1 MFGKIHSSINMD
13 EEVPLKPQNKFLSS
27 PKTIFKYQHL
37 SPSTSE
43 SLPVKIFTDKEK
55 FQIGRDFG
63 PTTDDDKLIELLPR
77 PHMKSTTPTAAT
89 LTHTTSKDRM
99 ASEAMHFFIEY
110 YKPKLSKSPPTS
122 KAEYL
127 FNRIQTRT
135 STMKMKDF
143 YMKDNVKLSL
153 SEWEG
158 ILSSMDQ
165 ISNTD
170 SKDKNIKISK
180 IQTLFTALEPSL
192 TTKFQPPK
200 SSEPWHV
207 TKHAKDDKKLSTT
220 NITREVLG
228 KYKTNQSLSDTKLS
242 TVATTRLRPKVVLDY
257 FSVTI
262 SKPFGAFDLSK
273 DIPSYLSAKNWQK
286 SRLPVIETKNRGQNR
301 PSNPRFSRNSF
312 PRTGNLV
319 SQKFITSTNQQPK
332 LRKRTVESKTLTI
345 KQRNEELSS
354 RNFKVPSL
362 ETHQRE
368 HTRISRRPNPTNVQ
382 ETHKRKSKE
391 SLFEST
397 ALKEKTYKFF
407 RNLVFPAY
415 ELFQNTRSS
424 SKHLK
429 INLDKIYLKNLM
441 NNFKVEKNT

>member
-1 MFGKIHSSINMD
+1 MFGKKHSSINMD
-13 EEVPLKPQNKFLSS
+13 EVPSKAQNKFLSS

-55 FQIGRDFG
+55 SQIGTDFG
-63 PTTDDDKLIELLPR
+63 PTTNDDKIIELLPR
-77 PHMKSTTPTAAT
+77 LHMKSTTSTAAT
-89 LTHTTSKDRM
+89 LTDTTSKDRM
-99 ASEAMHFFIEY
+99 PSEAMHFFIEY
-110 YKPKLSKSPPTS
+110 YNPELSKSPSTG
-122 KAEYL
+122 KAERS
-127 FNRIQTRT
+127 FNRIQTST
-135 STMKMKDF
+135 STMKMRDF
-143 YMKDNVKLSL
+143 YMKDNMKLSL

-170 SKDKNIKISK
+170 SKDKSIKISK
-180 IQTLFTALEPSL
+180 IQTLFAALEPYL

-200 SSEPWHV
+200 WSESWHV
-207 TKHAKDDKKLSTT
+207 TKHSKDDKKPSTT

-242 TVATTRLRPKVVLDY
+242 TVATTRLQPKVVLDY

-273 DIPSYLSAKNWQK
+273 DIPSYLSAKSWQK
-286 SRLPVIETKNRGQNR
+286 SRLPVIEIKNRGQNR
-301 PSNPRFSRNSF
+301 LSNPRFSRNSF
-312 PRTGNLV
+312 TRPGNLV
-319 SQKFITSTNQQPK
+319 SHQFMTSTNQQPK
-332 LRKRTVESKTLTI
+332 LRKRTVGSKTLTI

-354 RNFKVPSL
+354 GNFKVPSL

-368 HTRISRRPNPTNVQ
+368 HTGISRRPNPINVQ
-382 ETHKRKSKE
+382 ETRKRKSKE
-391 SLFEST
+391 SLFENA
-397 ALKEKTYKFF
+397 ALKEKTSYKIF

-415 ELFQNTRSS
+415 ELFQNKRSS
-424 SKHLK
+424 SKYLK
-429 INLDKIYLKNLM
+429 INLDKIYLKNVM
-441 NNFKVEKNT
+441 NNFKVEKKT